1 MIRKCYFIIIM
12 KINYII
18 KSENIRQSVG
28 SQVKESDRIQSADK
42 IRSDS
47 GLWTDIRIPSVEI
60 RWNLSVGFDR
70 PLLPISSF
78 NKLVPEANF
87 GGRSKP
93 PIGSL
98 EFRH

>member
-1 MIRKCYFIIIM
+1 MIKKCYFIIIM

-47 GLWTDIRIPSVEI
+47 GLWTDIRIPSVGI
-60 RWNLSVGFDR
+60 RWVSDRIRLS
-70 PLLPISSF
+70 
-78 NKLVPEANF
+78 N
-87 GGRSKP
+87 
-93 PIGSL
+93 
-98 EFRH
+98 